1 MKRVRLLCA
10 VRTSAGLLA
19 LSLSACSSFTNY
31 VSTVKQIA
39 GVGQRADDSKLEPA
53 YRYLRVT
60 VSGNSTFVLLGDIDK
75 LPDGAVEVYYSSTG
89 EVLRFQNGRLAGA
102 IGLTTEW
109 RRVAFLDTPK
119 WAVAADGKATEWTRI
134 RDEMPGYRYG
144 VEDRVSIRK
153 IAPPNKTSLLDLS
166 PESLTWF
173 EETVI
178 QGKTTGDHLPVARYA
193 VSFAGNRETVVYG
206 EQCLSTHLCLAWQQW
221 DTRKQQ
227 K

>member
-1 MKRVRLLCA
+1 MQHQQKTEFCFCAFNLEEKMKRVRLLSA
-10 VRTSAGLLA
+10 VRASIGLVA
-19 LSLSACSSFTNY
+19 LSLSACSSVTNY
-31 VSTVKQIA
+31 VSTVKRVA
-39 GVGQRADDSKLEPA
+39 GLGQRADDNNLEPA

-60 VSGNSTFVLLGDIDK
+60 VSGNSTFVVLGDIDK
-75 LPDGAVEVYYSSTG
+75 HPDGAVEVYYSSTG

-119 WAVAADGKATEWTRI
+119 WAVATDGKAIEWTRV

-153 IAPPNKTSLLDLS
+153 IAPPNKSSLLDVA

-173 EETVI
+173 EERVI
-178 QGKTTGDHLPVARYA
+178 QGKTTSDNLPVARYA
-193 VSFAGNRETVVYG
+193 VSFVGNRETVVYG
-206 EQCLSTHLCLAWQQW
+206 EQ
-221 DTRKQQ
+221 
-227 K
+227 